1 MELRAADFCA
11 FCSSSCRSGA
21 PYRNILI
28 FSGRVRLFFTP
39 RFCLS
44 LPFRHPLFF
53 MTVEQSTLWADER
66 LGLLLCA
73 LGSTEIF
80 VMVRVLLHSLSRC
93 GFVSVHTA
101 GGIEKCYSPCCARGC
116 AAGCKAA
123 KCIETCA
130 DSTCRGVAS
139 SGTAGGGV
147 RTMGCTAGNT
157 GGFPE
162 DSGSELRLAL
172 SLYPLR
178 NPCVVRARR
187 LLNRWLCFQ
196 KKWCTGR
203 ADEVSRIFAG

>member
-123 KCIETCA
+123 KCIETCGLNLPWCSEERHRRLRSSH
-130 DSTCRGVAS
+130 DNGLHSRQHRRIPRGLR
-139 SGTAGGGV
+139 V
-147 RTMGCTAGNT
+147 RAAISAVLVSAA
-157 GGFPE
+157 E
-162 DSGSELRLAL
+162 
-172 SLYPLR
+172 PLR
-178 NPCVVRARR
+178 CSSSQTAEPLVV
-187 LLNRWLCFQ
+187 FS
-196 KKWCTGR
+196 KKVVYRSC
-203 ADEVSRIFAG
+203 